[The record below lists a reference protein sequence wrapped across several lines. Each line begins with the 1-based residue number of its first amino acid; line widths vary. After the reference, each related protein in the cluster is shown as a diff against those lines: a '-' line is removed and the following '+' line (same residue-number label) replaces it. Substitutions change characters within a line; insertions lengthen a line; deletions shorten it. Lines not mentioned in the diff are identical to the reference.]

1 MNSTRSYP
9 REIWTSYK
17 EVVETGV
24 DLNTVD
30 DSDPARKSAEHLCTL
45 DYDAVGLWG
54 TVGCYRDAWVQEW
67 DCLGTLVRQ
76 LSCGVVSSP
85 SASPNQPDKGV
96 GPASP

>member
-1 MNSTRSYP
+1 MATVDELNKVISP
-9 REIWTSYK
+9 GDLDLLK

-67 DCLGTLVRQ
+67 DC
-76 LSCGVVSSP
+76 
-85 SASPNQPDKGV
+85 
-96 GPASP
+96 